1 MLTVESGDVEAARE
15 LALSRIGTRNTQ
27 PPLTYERCFVDRCR
41 VSVRSVVILTGLRL
55 LLCHVVCLTGCG
67 AVILSG
73 RSAATPLRDQ
83 MQSLRQ
89 SEALP
94 LRSFRCVQ
102 VTHMPYATL
111 YD

>member
-15 LALSRIGTRNTQ
+15 LALSRIGTRNPQ
-27 PPLTYERCFVDRCR
+27 RPLTYERCRHSYRLAVACVSRCL
-41 VSVRSVVILTGLRL
+41 SYRL
-55 LLCHVVCLTGCG
+55 L
-67 AVILSG
+67 AVTLSG

-102 VTHMPYATL
+102 VTHVPYATL
-111 YD
+111 PLPPFCD